1 MPAYQFTTRCLPRSS
16 KSVWYMY
23 WKSTVFSTI
32 WCTTKLPQ
40 NTTGNPKALGV
51 WHQKNRKH
59 KFTKTHT
66 SPETTK
72 LQPAEEAQ
80 AVKKTQIGA
89 RFGARQAGKK
99 STNWKCP
106 LNKNNEH
113 VPRPNNPWRKIS
125 WFHGAP
131 FGGVFSKEPF
141 YWLLQYLGNT
151 QKIGMTAASMLKHPK
166 VYNGQ
171 ATKVYNGRLTTLDL
185 CMFNL

>member
-32 WCTTKLPQ
+32 WCTPKLPQ

-51 WHQKNRKH
+51 WHQKNTHQPRNY
-59 KFTKTHT
+59 KTPT
-66 SPETTK
+66 GRGSASGKKNTNWSTTWCT
-72 LQPAEEAQ
+72 ASRE
-80 AVKKTQIGA
+80 
-89 RFGARQAGKK
+89 K
-99 STNWKCP
+99 STNWKYP

>member
-23 WKSTVFSTI
+23 WKNSVFSTI

-40 NTTGNPKALGV
+40 NTIGNPKALGV
-51 WHQKNRKH
+51 WHQKNCKQ

-80 AVKKTQIGA
+80 AV
-89 RFGARQAGKK
+89 
-99 STNWKCP
+99 NWKYP
-106 LNKNNEH
+106 LNKDNEH

-125 WFHGAP
+125 WFHGAS

-151 QKIGMTAASMLKHPK
+151 QKIGMIAASMLKHPK

-171 ATKVYNGRLTTLDL
+171 ATKVYNGRLTILDL
-185 CMFNL
+185 CMFNP